1 MAAPTHVPT
10 AAPLRLTY
18 LACGMGCVAL
28 GFIGQFVPVL
38 PTTIFYILALFC
50 FKRSSPKLEAWLLD
64 RPVVGPILREW
75 DRTKSLRPATKRL
88 ILTVLWLGLAVS
100 AALVHKPTV
109 WAILAACGI
118 GVTWYIVTRP
128 VLLDPETPV
137 P

>member
-10 AAPLRLTY
+10 VAPLRLTY
-18 LACGMGCVAL
+18 LACGMAFVAL

-75 DRTKSLRPATKRL
+75 DETKSLRPATKRL
-88 ILTVLWLGLAVS
+88 ILTVLWSSLALS
-100 AALVHKPTV
+100 AVLVRKPTV
-109 WAILAACGI
+109 WAILAVCGV
-118 GVTWYIVTRP
+118 GVTWYIATRP